1 MENIKKL
8 YLIFPEKISSKP
20 SRGIYEAS
28 NIQILNKIESG
39 GNIIRYIVRC
49 LRYEFTIYW
58 DIKNNCCM
66 NETHPR
72 TATVFVSNDFQYVTG
87 TKNIIVAFS
96 KETAFNIYKQK
107 LENDKNLFE
116 TQIERINREMNIT
129 LAQLEIINTNGDD
142 LIVIENNK

>member
-28 NIQILNKIESG
+28 NIQILNKIETGSD
-39 GNIIRYIVRC
+39 IVRYIVRC

-58 DIKNNCCM
+58 DVKNNCCM
-66 NETHPR
+66 NESNQR

-87 TKNIIVAFS
+87 TKNVIVAFS
-96 KETAFNIYKQK
+96 KESAFNIYRHK
-107 LENDKNLFE
+107 LETDKNLFE
-116 TQIERINREMNIT
+116 SQIERINRDMNIT
-129 LAQLEIINTNGDD
+129 LAQLDIINTNGDD
-142 LIVIENNK
+142 LIVTEDNK

>member
-28 NIQILNKIESG
+28 NIQILNKIETE
-39 GNIIRYIVRC
+39 GNIVRYIVRC

-58 DIKNNCCM
+58 DAKNNCCV
-66 NETHPR
+66 NESNQR
-72 TATVFVSNDFQYVTG
+72 TATVFVSNDFQYITG

-96 KETAFNIYKQK
+96 KESAFNIYKQK
-107 LENDKNLFE
+107 LENDKKLFE
-116 TQIERINREMNIT
+116 AQIERINRDMNIT
-129 LAQLEIINTNGDD
+129 LTQLDIINTNGNN
-142 LIVIENNK
+142 LIVTEDNK